1 MPLSMNHFCT
11 ITTGDHLY
19 KVFALRD
26 SLVQFDNNIMLHVL
40 LVDKTAPPVHAPHI
54 QMYSI
59 KDLGNDAVVDRIRV
73 KYRKDTD
80 RLRWSLKP
88 SFLKFLLSKDDI
100 TKAIYLDND
109 LFFFND
115 YTFLFEHLNEHS
127 FLLTPHYYDRSPDH
141 DQNWLEANFRAGL
154 FNAGFI
160 GVNKTAVNTLQW
172 WAECCLYRCKKSAFR
187 GTFDDQKYLDL
198 IPVMREDAMILRHQG
213 CNVAEW
219 NRFLCL
225 REVVDGKVLINGIWP
240 IVFIHFNNTT
250 IREIMDGTEPL
261 LLPFFEQYMQSLKKY
276 KPDIKPANL
285 YRSKAGIDLFKYSIW
300 KFLTLRGI

>member
-1 MPLSMNHFCT
+1 MNHFCT
-11 ITTGDHLY
+11 ITTYDHLY

-26 SLVQFDNNIMLHVL
+26 SLLQYDNNTILHVL
-40 LVDKTAPPVHAPHI
+40 MTDGKPSSVNEPHI
-54 QMYSI
+54 KMY
-59 KDLGNDAVVDRIRV
+59 AVADISSEAIVTKIAS
-73 KYRKDTD
+73 KYRRQSD

-88 SFLKFLLSKDDI
+88 SFLKFLLNQTDLN
-100 TKAIYLDND
+100 KAIYLDND

-115 YTFLFEHLNEHS
+115 YAFLFDHLNDHA
-127 FLLTPHYYDRSPDH
+127 FLLTPHYYDRSPVK

-160 GVNKTAVNTLQW
+160 AVNKNAANTLQW
-172 WAECCLYRCKKSAFR
+172 WAECCLYRCKKSALR

-225 REVVDGKVLINGIWP
+225 REVVNGQVLINGKWP
-240 IVFIHFNNTT
+240 VVFIHFNYTT
-250 IREIMDGTEPL
+250 IREIIDGKEPL
-261 LLPFFEQYMQSLKKY
+261 LAPFFDRYFDTLKKY
-276 KPDIKPANL
+276 KAELQREDM
-285 YRSKAGIDLFKYSIW
+285 YRAVAKMDWVKYFVW
-300 KFLTLRGI
+300 KFLTSNGI

>member
-1 MPLSMNHFCT
+1 MNHFCT
-11 ITTGDHLY
+11 ITTSDHFF
-19 KVFALRD
+19 KVYALRD
-26 SLVQFDNNIMLHVL
+26 SLLQYNTDTTLHVL
-40 LVDKTAPPVHAPHI
+40 ITDDIPATVQQEGHIKTYTIADIGSEEIVNKITA
-54 QMYSI
+54 
-59 KDLGNDAVVDRIRV
+59 
-73 KYRKDTD
+73 KYRRQKD

-88 SFLKFLLSKDDI
+88 SFLKYLLAKTD
-100 TKAIYLDND
+100 TGKVIYLDND

-115 YTFLFEHLNEHS
+115 YSFLFDELNNHA
-127 FLLTPHYYDRSPDH
+127 FLLTPHYYDRSPIK

-160 GVNKTAVNTLQW
+160 AVNNNAASTLQW

-225 REVVDGKVLINGIWP
+225 REVVNGQVLINGTWP
-240 IVFIHFNNTT
+240 IVFIHFNYTT
-250 IREIMDGTEPL
+250 IREIIDGKEPL
-261 LLPFFEQYMQSLKKY
+261 LVSFFNNYMETLKKY
-276 KPDIKPANL
+276 KPELKQADLYKPVAKIDWIK
-285 YRSKAGIDLFKYSIW
+285 YFIW
-300 KFLTLRGI
+300 KLLTINGL